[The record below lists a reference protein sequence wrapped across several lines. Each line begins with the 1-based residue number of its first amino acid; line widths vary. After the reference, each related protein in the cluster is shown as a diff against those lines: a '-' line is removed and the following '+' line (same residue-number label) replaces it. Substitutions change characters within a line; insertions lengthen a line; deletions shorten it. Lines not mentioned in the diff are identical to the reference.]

1 MNSYLI
7 SKRSD
12 TINSGRKRKHSV
24 RKTAGKQC
32 PQGISRFYNKE
43 EREKRLRVGFADD
56 TSGEF
61 QNVQWNIR
69 ERSEEWKGWTWSWRI
84 IWYLD

>member
-1 MNSYLI
+1 MS
-7 SKRSD
+7 
-12 TINSGRKRKHSV
+12 SGDIKVLQQR
-24 RKTAGKQC
+24 GK
-32 PQGISRFYNKE
+32 GKE
-43 EREKRLRVGFADD
+43 IKIIVGFADD